1 MQAHTQSIVTAS
13 IDESSYLP
21 KELDLMNQA
30 QREEKKQSI
39 LRVISGEKDMSDTQT
54 VNNNG

>member
-1 MQAHTQSIVTAS
+1 MNDQVGMQMQAHTQSIVTAS

-30 QREEKKQSI
+30 QREEKK
-39 LRVISGEKDMSDTQT
+39 
-54 VNNNG
+54 